1 VIFFGVS
8 AAGQL
13 EGTPDY
19 GLVLRQYRNMTTTS
33 DDTLIA
39 AALSTLQSKLPANQF
54 FRLLSYYA
62 AANGTATG
70 DFGAVIRSGKL
81 NLFKLHASCY
91 TGELYKGDVKSDE
104 AEDDEGDE
112 EGDDGESGDDK
123 PIVAAILSAQAARLH
138 SNWLAAQPT
147 STASRTI
154 TVITLDPS
162 QRRALCEAD
171 DISMDNDGKDRAEG
185 WECIR
190 TVVAAFPGQFNLA
203 VRACIRYCID
213 PSALGPIGGVI
224 EAADSLARDE
234 WESLVELYNQS
245 GLGLWP
251 EISDMLRMATAERE
265 THGGSESDEY

>member
-1 VIFFGVS
+1 MTDHDAIFGVS

-13 EGTPDY
+13 ECTPGY
-19 GLVLRQYRNMTTTS
+19 GLVLRQYRSMTTTS

-54 FRLLSYYA
+54 FKLLSYYA
-62 AANGTATG
+62 AAKGTATG

-81 NLFKLHASCY
+81 NLFKLHAACY
-91 TGELYKGDVKSDE
+91 TGELYKGGSDTG
-104 AEDDEGDE
+104 APSDDEGDE
-112 EGDDGESGDDK
+112 EGDSSEDEPLDIARMDG
-123 PIVAAILSAQAARLH
+123 AIAAR
-138 SNWLAAQPT
+138 PT
-147 STASRTI
+147 DRTI

-171 DISMDNDGKDRAEG
+171 DISTDNDGKDRAEG

-213 PSALGPIGGVI
+213 PSALGPVGQVI
-224 EAADSLARDE
+224 EAADTLASDE

-251 EISDMLRMATAERE
+251 AISLMIREATAERE
-265 THGGSESDEY
+265 AHGGSESDEY